1 MQKERLSVEQINR
14 AVRENPAKL
23 VEQAEHAYRAK
34 LCSLAD
40 SLCGAPAPV
49 KVLMLS
55 GPSGSG
61 KTTTANL
68 LKDELCRRGHDATVV
83 SLDYFFYEKD
93 RYPRKPDGSCDY
105 ENVSAID
112 REKLFECFRAVWQG
126 ETYRLHPYDFSTQ
139 SYRKEYQLLNLGKN
153 GTMIVEGI
161 HALNPLLYQDMPQ
174 DRLKRLYVCVEGGY
188 VDEEGRETAGAE
200 LRLMRRLSRD
210 FLYRGASA
218 DKTAAMW
225 QDVLEGEKQYLNPFR
240 SLADDTLNTFHSF
253 EAPLLKPY
261 VLKAL
266 EGSRSEQGLSFAGK
280 LRTFLTELEELSLEE
295 LPESSLLREFVPG
308 GLYEHLY

>member
-112 REKLFECFRAVWQG
+112 GKSFLNASGRYGRGKPTGFIRMIFPHRA
-126 ETYRLHPYDFSTQ
+126 T
-139 SYRKEYQLLNLGKN
+139 
-153 GTMIVEGI
+153 
-161 HALNPLLYQDMPQ
+161 
-174 DRLKRLYVCVEGGY
+174 
-188 VDEEGRETAGAE
+188 GR
-200 LRLMRRLSRD
+200 SI
-210 FLYRGASA
+210 SC
-218 DKTAAMW
+218 
-225 QDVLEGEKQYLNPFR
+225 
-240 SLADDTLNTFHSF
+240 
-253 EAPLLKPY
+253 
-261 VLKAL
+261 
-266 EGSRSEQGLSFAGK
+266 
-280 LRTFLTELEELSLEE
+280 
-295 LPESSLLREFVPG
+295 
-308 GLYEHLY
+308 